1 MTDAMLVGLTLGAAL
16 GCALV
21 GGVFFAFSS
30 FVMAALAR
38 LPPAHGIAA
47 MQSINRVVLT
57 PWFMA
62 PFFGTAIA
70 CLILVVAS
78 LVGRGEPGATLRIIG
93 GGLYVVGCIAVTIV
107 RNVPRNDALAA
118 LDPTSDAGAALWA
131 SYVPGWTRWNTVRTV
146 ASLLA
151 SVLLIL
157 ALLTD

>member
-1 MTDAMLVGLTLGAAL
+1 MNDAVLSGLTLGAAL

-30 FVMAALAR
+30 FVMVALAR
-38 LPPAHGIAA
+38 LPPSQGIAA

-62 PFFGTAIA
+62 PFFGTAVA
-70 CLILVVAS
+70 CLVLVVAS
-78 LVGRGEPGATLRIIG
+78 LVGWGEPGATLRVIG
-93 GGLYVVGCIAVTIV
+93 GGLYVVGCIGVTVV

-118 LDPTSDAGAALWA
+118 VDPESDAGAARWA
-131 SYVPGWTRWNTVRTV
+131 GYVPGWTRWNTVRT
-146 ASLLA
+146 AACLLA

-157 ALLTD
+157 TLLAG